1 MNYAYYLN
9 KDEIW
14 TSQTNGRSARKILV
28 FFTDNGNHAGRDGAR
43 SGILTPAGKRF

>member
-1 MNYAYYLN
+1 MIYVHCLN
-9 KDEIW
+9 IDEIW

-43 SGILTPAGKRF
+43 SGILTPAGRRL